1 MCKCG
6 NISSCASDCG
16 CKFEVDA
23 GCVRYSGVSLDSI
36 NIVQGDI
43 LETIITNISEVITN
57 NGINTRITVVDEPAG
72 DNCAFGGTRISVVDK
87 DTNEVIETQYVCD
100 SGSASVFELI
110 TYEELRTKI
119 ETSELD
125 PGKLYK
131 ITDFQTIY
139 DQPSYVTGGDD
150 LDPNVETKYADID
163 PIIVTATSSNTLD
176 TFASQPGNPDDI
188 IRYEFDYT
196 LPFNT
201 ATPTKGRITYRKD
214 NKGNECSWDFRTI
227 LFKRWINSGYIIDV
241 FDNGG
246 TLIEDTVFG
255 NTPAFNNK
263 ILFDNTAIP
272 FKNDPLYDFNPGI
285 QLFDLP
291 NVRIIVQEYCQGLDI
306 TGCIRNVT
314 LSAKIIDNFTAKNKF
329 VNTKITSDTDSFDSK
344 IVNNIFEGCYNVD
357 IICTNISNNKFTNQH
372 TDLLINR
379 FGEPSSEI
387 INNRVSYSEST
398 NISVASFNRN
408 TIDTII
414 ETNLNGSS
422 TGSVIFTDNN
432 IVNFVNNNVGF
443 NSISH
448 NNIIEFTGF
457 TTSNSNNFT
466 FVNNNITRF
475 NNITL
480 ENASN
485 FSENTIEDFSS
496 CTITTSFSGNRFT
509 TFTGCTSIGASF
521 LNNTGVNF
529 KLNTVGTDCRN
540 NNFGPDFLQ
549 NTVGSYFGFNGFI
562 STLSSNTFK
571 SQASNCT
578 FGDYVSDNTFNSN
591 LYNCIFDNDF
601 VKNNIKT
608 ELQTIDF
615 SPATHVYSNY
625 NCKIYK
631 NSADVNRLA
640 YYDAFDSEQT
650 VNITD

>member
-214 NKGNECSWDFRTI
+214 NKGNECSWDFKTI
-227 LFKRWINSGYIIDV
+227 LFKRWISSGYIIDV

-246 TLIEDTVFG
+246 TFSEDTVFG
-255 NTPAFNNK
+255 NIPAFNNK
-263 ILFDNTAIP
+263 ILFDNTVIP

>member
-36 NIVQGDI
+36 NIVQGDV

-57 NGINTRITVVDEPAG
+57 NGVNTRITVAEEPAG
-72 DNCAFGGTRISVVDK
+72 DNCEFGGTRISVVDK
-87 DTNEVIETQYVCD
+87 DTDEVIETQYVCA
-100 SGSASVFELI
+100 SGSASVFEI
-110 TYEELRTKI
+110 VTYEELKTKI

-139 DQPSYVTGGDD
+139 DQPSYIADGDD

-176 TFASQPGNPDDI
+176 TFASQPSNPDDI
-188 IRYEFDYT
+188 IRYEINYT

-214 NKGNECSWDFRTI
+214 NKGNECSWDFRTV
-227 LFKRWINSGYIIDV
+227 LFKRWTISGYVIDV

-246 TLIEDTVFG
+246 TFSEDTVFG

-272 FKNDPLYDFNPGI
+272 FKNDPLYESNPGI

-291 NVRIIVQEYCQGLDI
+291 NVRIITDEYSQGVDI

-314 LSAKIIDNFTAKNKF
+314 LSAKVVDNFTSKNRI
-329 VNTKITSDTDSFDSK
+329 VNTKITSNRNSFDSK

-357 IICTNISNNKFTNQH
+357 IMCSDISNNKFTNQH
-372 TDLLINR
+372 TDLVINSY
-379 FGEPSSEI
+379 GEPSTEI
-387 INNRVSYSEST
+387 VNNRISFSLSST
-398 NISVASFNRN
+398 ISVSSFKEN
-408 TIDTII
+408 TIDNIT
-414 ETNLNGSS
+414 TSNLIGSNI
-422 TGSVIFTDNN
+422 GAPVFMDNVIVKLVDCNIAFYSVAN
-432 IVNFVNNNVGF
+432 
-443 NSISH
+443 NSIVE
-448 NNIIEFTGF
+448 ITGF
-457 TTSNSNNFT
+457 TTNDPNDFT
-466 FVNNNITRF
+466 FLNNRITTI
-475 NNITL
+475 NNVTL
-480 ENASN
+480 ENALKFNDNIIENISN
-485 FSENTIEDFSS
+485 CILSTSFYKNKFSS
-496 CTITTSFSGNRFT
+496 FTNCSSIGISFS
-509 TFTGCTSIGASF
+509 
-521 LNNTGVNF
+521 NNKGGDF
-529 KLNTVGTDCRN
+529 DANTVGTSCRN
-540 NNFGPDFLQ
+540 NDFGPDFLQ
-549 NTVGSYFGFNGFI
+549 NTVASYFGFNGH
-562 STLSSNTFK
+562 SSSQSSNVFK

-578 FGDYVSDNTFNSN
+578 FGEYTADNTFNSN
-591 LYNCIFDNDF
+591 LYNCTFKDYLA
-601 VKNNIKT
+601 KNEFKT
-608 ELQTIDF
+608 ELQMIDF
-615 SPATHVYSNY
+615 STATHVYSNY

-640 YYDAFDSEQT
+640 YYDEFDSEQT

>member
-57 NGINTRITVVDEPAG
+57 NGINTRITVAEEPAG
-72 DNCAFGGTRISVVDK
+72 DNCAFGGTRISVVNK
-87 DTNEVIETQYVCD
+87 DTNEVIETQYVCTTGND
-100 SGSASVFELI
+100 SVFELI
-110 TYEELRTKI
+110 TYGALRTKI
-119 ETSELD
+119 DTNDLE

-188 IRYEFDYT
+188 IRYEVDYT

-227 LFKRWINSGYIIDV
+227 LFKRWINSGYVIDV

-246 TLIEDTVFG
+246 TFSEDTVFG

-263 ILFDNTAIP
+263 ILFDNTTVP
-272 FKNDPLYDFNPGI
+272 FMNDPLYEFNPGI

-291 NVRIIVQEYCQGLDI
+291 NIRIIVEEYCQGLDI

-314 LSAKIIDNFTAKNKF
+314 LSAKVVDNFTSKNKLI
-329 VNTKITSDTDSFDSK
+329 NTKITSDIDSFDSK

-357 IICTNISNNKFTNQH
+357 IICTDISNNKFTNQH

-379 FGEPSSEI
+379 SGEPSSEI
-387 INNRVSYSEST
+387 INNRLSFSLSS
-398 NISVASFNRN
+398 NISVSSFKEN
-408 TIDTII
+408 TID
-414 ETNLNGSS
+414 NLTTSNLIGSS
-422 TGSVIFTDNN
+422 TGSPVFTDNVIVKLVGAN
-432 IVNFVNNNVGF
+432 ITFTSIVN
-443 NSISH
+443 NSIV
-448 NNIIEFTGF
+448 EFVGF
-457 TTSNSNNFT
+457 TTNNPSNFT
-466 FVNNNITRF
+466 FLNNRITVI
-475 NNITL
+475 NNVTL

-485 FSENTIEDFSS
+485 FSENSIENMSS
-496 CTITTSFSGNRFT
+496 CTLSTSFSGNNFR
-509 TFTGCTSIGASF
+509 TFTNCSSIGSSF
-521 LNNTGVNF
+521 LNNKGVNF
-529 KLNTVGTDCRN
+529 EMNTVGTDCKN
-540 NNFGPDFLQ
+540 NDFGPDFLQ
-549 NTVGSYFGFNGFI
+549 NTVASYFGFNGY
-562 STLSSNTFK
+562 SSSQSSNTFK
-571 SQASNCT
+571 SQTSNCT
-578 FGDYVSDNTFNSN
+578 FGEYAADNTFNSN
-591 LYNCIFDNDF
+591 LYNCIFDDYLT
-601 VKNNIKT
+601 KNEIKT
-608 ELQTIDF
+608 ELQMVDF
-615 SPATHVYSNY
+615 STATHVYSNY
-625 NCKIYK
+625 NCKVYK
-631 NSADVNRLA
+631 NSSDVNRLA

>member
-36 NIVQGDI
+36 NIVQGDV
-43 LETIITNISEVITN
+43 LETIITTISEVLTN
-57 NGINTRITVVDEPAG
+57 SGINTRITVAEEPAG
-72 DNCAFGGTRISVVDK
+72 DNCAFGGTRISVVNK
-87 DTNEVIETQYVCD
+87 DTNEVIETQYVCT
-100 SGSASVFELI
+100 SGNDSVFELI
-110 TYEELRTKI
+110 TYEALKTKI
-119 ETSELD
+119 DTNDLE

-150 LDPNVETKYADID
+150 LDPNVETKYANID
-163 PIIVTATSSNTLD
+163 PIVVAATSVNTLD

-188 IRYEFDYT
+188 IRYEVDYT

-201 ATPTKGRITYRKD
+201 GTPTKGRITYRKD
-214 NKGNECSWDFRTI
+214 NMGNECSWDFKTI
-227 LFKRWINSGYIIDV
+227 LFKRWISSGYVIDV

-246 TLIEDTVFG
+246 TLSEDTVFG
-255 NTPAFNNK
+255 NMPTFNNK
-263 ILFDNTAIP
+263 ILFDNITVP
-272 FKNDPLYDFNPGI
+272 FINDPLYEFNPGI

-291 NVRIIVQEYCQGLDI
+291 NIRIIVDEYCQGLDI

-314 LSAKIIDNFTAKNKF
+314 LSAKIIDNFTAKNKL
-329 VNTKITSDTDSFDSK
+329 VNTKITSDRNSFDSK
-344 IVNNIFEGCYNVD
+344 IVNNIFENCYNVD
-357 IICTNISNNKFTNQH
+357 IICSDISSNKFTNKH
-372 TDLLINR
+372 TDLVINR
-379 FGEPSSEI
+379 SGESSSEL

-398 NISVASFNRN
+398 NISVGSFTRN
-408 TIDTII
+408 TIDAII

-432 IVNFVNNNVGF
+432 IVNFVNNNIGF
-443 NSISH
+443 NSISY
-448 NNIIEFTGF
+448 NNITEFTGF
-457 TTSNSNNFT
+457 TTSNSNSFT

-485 FSENTIEDFSS
+485 FSENTIEDFSN
-496 CTITTSFSGNRFT
+496 CTITTSFSGNRFA
-509 TFTGCTSIGASF
+509 TFTGCTSIGTSF

-529 KLNTVGTDCRN
+529 RLNTVGTDCKN

-608 ELQTIDF
+608 ELQTVDF

-640 YYDAFDSEQT
+640 YYDVFDSEQT

>member
-57 NGINTRITVVDEPAG
+57 NGINTRITVADEPAG

-87 DTNEVIETQYVCD
+87 DTNEVIETQYVCA
-100 SGSASVFELI
+100 SGNASVFELI

-139 DQPSYVTGGDD
+139 DQPSYITGGDD

-227 LFKRWINSGYIIDV
+227 LFKRWINSGYVIDV

-246 TLIEDTVFG
+246 TFSEDTVFG

-263 ILFDNTAIP
+263 ILFDNIAIP
-272 FKNDPLYDFNPGI
+272 FKNDPLYEFNPGI

-291 NVRIIVQEYCQGLDI
+291 NIRIIVDEYCQGVDI

-314 LSAKIIDNFTAKNKF
+314 LSAKVIDNFTSKNKI
-329 VNTKITSDTDSFDSK
+329 VNTKITSDRNSFDSK
-344 IVNNIFEGCYNVD
+344 ILNNTFEGCYNVD

-379 FGEPSSEI
+379 SGEPSSEI

>member
-57 NGINTRITVVDEPAG
+57 NGINTRITVAEEPAG
-72 DNCAFGGTRISVVDK
+72 NNCAFGGTRISVVNK
-87 DTNEVIETQYVCD
+87 DTNEVIETQYVCTTGND
-100 SGSASVFELI
+100 SVFELI
-110 TYEELRTKI
+110 TYGALRTKI
-119 ETSELD
+119 DTNDLE

-150 LDPNVETKYADID
+150 LDTNVETKYADID

-176 TFASQPGNPDDI
+176 TFASQPGNPNDI
-188 IRYEFDYT
+188 IRYEVDYT

-227 LFKRWINSGYIIDV
+227 LFKRWTNGGIIDF

-246 TLIEDTVFG
+246 TLDEDTVFG
-255 NTPAFNNK
+255 TSIAFNNR
-263 ILFDNTAIP
+263 ILFDNTSIP
-272 FKNDPLYDFNPGI
+272 FINDPLNQTAPDI

-291 NVRIIVQEYCQGLDI
+291 NIRIKVSEYCQGLDI
-306 TGCIRNVT
+306 TGDIRNVT
-314 LSAKIIDNFTAKNKF
+314 LSAKKIDNLISRDKF
-329 VNTKITSDTDSFDSK
+329 INIKILSDANSFDSK
-344 IVNNIFEGCYNVD
+344 LVDNTFENCYNVD
-357 IICTNISNNKFTNQH
+357 ILSINTSGNKFLNEHENLLIDSYGEHTIEVLNNKIYKSYYSNISVGIFSDNTFGSIVTSNLLGSTTSGSSIKNNTVGNFRGNDLGFSLISNNDIKDF
-372 TDLLINR
+372 
-379 FGEPSSEI
+379 
-387 INNRVSYSEST
+387 VSVST
-398 NISVASFNRN
+398 
-408 TIDTII
+408 T
-414 ETNLNGSS
+414 
-422 TGSVIFTDNN
+422 
-432 IVNFVNNNVGF
+432 
-443 NSISH
+443 
-448 NNIIEFTGF
+448 
-457 TTSNSNNFT
+457 NSNNFSLI
-466 FVNNNITRF
+466 NNQIKVF
-475 NNITL
+475 SDIL
-480 ENASN
+480 IDNAVN
-485 FSENTIEDFSS
+485 FSENNITYFENCNISS
-496 CTITTSFSGNRFT
+496 SFSGNIFSS
-509 TFTGCTSIGASF
+509 FSGCSSIGTSF

-549 NTVGSYFGFNGFI
+549 NTVGSYFGFNGY
-562 STLSSNTFK
+562 SSNLSSNTFK
-571 SQASNCT
+571 SQSSNCT
-578 FGDYVSDNTFNSN
+578 FGEYIADNTFNSY
-591 LYNCIFDNDF
+591 LYNCIFSDYF
-601 VKNNIKT
+601 TKNEIKT
-608 ELQTIDF
+608 ELQTVDF
-615 SPATHVYSNY
+615 STATHVYSNY